1 MIFCLIQAYD
11 VVGGLNSYV
20 KIISFI
26 LEVDAGLAMLA
37 NHYVIWYLGIYK
49 DKKKKKKRN
58 SMAGITQLSILWGGQ
73 TMQIWLVLWEMSP

>member
-1 MIFCLIQAYD
+1 MIFHLTCSCQGFLTWQLAFWPYMIFCLIQAYD

-49 DKKKKKKRN
+49 DQKKKTK
-58 SMAGITQLSILWGGQ
+58 
-73 TMQIWLVLWEMSP
+73 

>member
-49 DKKKKKKRN
+49 DQKKKKTK
-58 SMAGITQLSILWGGQ
+58 
-73 TMQIWLVLWEMSP
+73 